1 MYFVSLEDS
10 MANNLIQYLL
20 KFLREFILK
29 VLYLLNKF
37 NESKIFNNN
46 IIIMYFLQE
55 KIGYYWDFR

>member
-29 VLYLLNKF
+29 VLYLLNKC
-37 NESKIFNNN
+37 NESKIF
-46 IIIMYFLQE
+46 IPACVKTLGSYHDDI
-55 KIGYYWDFR
+55 R